1 MPYAQATILE
11 ILRHGSIISP
21 GERIAVEDN
30 TIDGTFYPKIL
41 NVVKSA
47 RKHYLT
53 RVNAIAG
60 NSCGD
65 KALRDSQ
72 KQGVVGGSG
81 DIPTGTF
88 PKC

>member
-1 MPYAQATILE
+1 MPYTQATILE

-30 TIDGTFYPKIL
+30 TIDGTFYPKVL
-41 NVVKSA
+41 NVVKFA

-53 RVNAIAG
+53 RGFVIVG

-65 KALRDSQ
+65 QALRDSQ
-72 KQGVVGGSG
+72 KQRVVGGS
-81 DIPTGTF
+81 
-88 PKC
+88 